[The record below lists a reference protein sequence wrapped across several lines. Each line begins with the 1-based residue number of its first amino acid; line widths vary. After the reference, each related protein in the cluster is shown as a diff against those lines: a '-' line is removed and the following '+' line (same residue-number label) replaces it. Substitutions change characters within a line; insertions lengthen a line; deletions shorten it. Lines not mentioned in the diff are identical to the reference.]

1 MASCATI
8 RVYTV
13 EAEDY
18 VGCVCSQARA
28 QTDEERKTLRVA
40 LALNL
45 AMFVIGTT
53 AGLLA
58 QSSGLLADALDM
70 LADATAYAIGLL
82 AVTRSPVFKHRSAR
96 LSGVLLLLLGTGI
109 LLDVGRRALGGAE
122 PVGSVMMV
130 FALLSLAVN
139 VTVLRRLSRY
149 RTGEVHL
156 RATYLFT
163 RADVVA
169 NLGVCVSAAIVGI
182 TGSRW
187 ADLVAGLLI
196 GAYVVH
202 EPAEILRDSRDE
214 SKATT
219 A

>member
-1 MASCATI
+1 
-8 RVYTV
+8 
-13 EAEDY
+13 
-18 VGCVCSQARA
+18 
-28 QTDEERKTLRVA
+28 
-40 LALNL
+40 
-45 AMFVIGTT
+45 
-53 AGLLA
+53 
-58 QSSGLLADALDM
+58 
-70 LADATAYAIGLL
+70 
-82 AVTRSPVFKHRSAR
+82 
-96 LSGVLLLLLGTGI
+96 
-109 LLDVGRRALGGAE
+109 
-122 PVGSVMMV
+122 MMV

-139 VTVLRRLSRY
+139 VTVLRMLSRY

-169 NLGVCVSAAIVGI
+169 NLGVCVSGSIVAI

-196 GAYVVH
+196 GAYVVR
-202 EPAEILRDSRDE
+202 EAAEILRDSQDE